1 VEVVEMSTF
10 RERLSDL
17 ARTTSVLAWVAFSVT
32 VAFLGLAGLMVAG
45 YTLTDPGGWTGLGL
59 TALWAVPALGL
70 VALAFY
76 RPDTAIPV
84 LAVAALAPLGF
95 GVWTLVDY
103 DGARGWEDQHGP
115 VSLVLVLAVGLP
127 LAVEGLSR
135 PTPAGLMMLG
145 ITVVPLLLSIVGAG
159 SDWGQALSIGLLAA
173 PVVVGGVLFVLAG
186 RSRTGPEADTGPPRV
201 LTGR

>member
-1 VEVVEMSTF
+1 MSTF
-10 RERLSDL
+10 RQRLSDL
-17 ARTTSVLAWVAFSVT
+17 ATTTSVLAWVGFSVT

-59 TALWAVPALGL
+59 TALWVVPSLGL
-70 VALAFY
+70 AALSFY
-76 RPDTAIPV
+76 RPDTAMPV
-84 LAVAALAPLGF
+84 LAVASLLPIGF

-135 PTPAGLMMLG
+135 PTPAGVLMLG
-145 ITVVPLLLSIVGAG
+145 VTVVPLVLSMAGAG
-159 SDWGQALSIGLLAA
+159 SEWGQALSIGLLLA
-173 PVVVGGVLFVLAG
+173 PVVAGAVLYLLAG
-186 RSRTGPEADTGPPRV
+186 RSRTRTDPHSGRPRLLTGPR
-201 LTGR
+201 

>member
-1 VEVVEMSTF
+1 
-10 RERLSDL
+10 
-17 ARTTSVLAWVAFSVT
+17 
-32 VAFLGLAGLMVAG
+32 LMVAG

-59 TALWAVPALGL
+59 TALWVVPTLGL
-70 VALAFY
+70 AALSFY
-76 RPDTAIPV
+76 RPDTAVPV
-84 LAVAALAPLGF
+84 LAVASLVPLGF

-115 VSLVLVLAVGLP
+115 VSLVFVLVVGLS

-135 PTPAGLMMLG
+135 PTPAGVMMLG
-145 ITVVPLLLSIVGAG
+145 ITVVPLVLSMVGAG

-173 PVVVGGVLFVLAG
+173 PVVAGGVLYLIAG
-186 RSRTGPEADTGPPRV
+186 RSRTGSGADTGPPSL

>member
-1 VEVVEMSTF
+1 MSTF
-10 RERLSDL
+10 RQRLSDL
-17 ARTTSVLAWVAFSVT
+17 ARTTSVLAWVGFAVT

-59 TALWAVPALGL
+59 TALWVVPTLGL
-70 VALAFY
+70 AALSFY
-76 RPDTAIPV
+76 RPDAAVPV
-84 LAVAALAPLGF
+84 LAVASLVPLGF

-115 VSLVLVLAVGLP
+115 VSLVFVLVVGLS

-135 PTPAGLMMLG
+135 PTPAGVMMLG
-145 ITVVPLLLSIVGAG
+145 ITVVPLVLSMVGAG
-159 SDWGQALSIGLLAA
+159 CDWGQALSIGLLAA
-173 PVVVGGVLFVLAG
+173 PVVAGGVLYVLAG
-186 RSRTGPEADTGPPRV
+186 RSRTGSGADTGPPSL

>member
-1 VEVVEMSTF
+1 MSTF
-10 RERLSDL
+10 RQRLSDL
-17 ARTTSVLAWVAFSVT
+17 ARTTSVLAWVGFAVT
-32 VAFLGLAGLMVAG
+32 VAFLGLAGFMVAG

-59 TALWAVPALGL
+59 TALWVVPTL
-70 VALAFY
+70 ALAALSFY
-76 RPDTAIPV
+76 RPDTAVPV
-84 LAVAALAPLGF
+84 LAVASLVPLGF

-115 VSLVLVLAVGLP
+115 VSLVFVLVVGLS

-135 PTPAGLMMLG
+135 PTPAGVMMLG
-145 ITVVPLLLSIVGAG
+145 ITVVPLVLSMVGAG

-173 PVVVGGVLFVLAG
+173 PVVAGGVLYVLAG
-186 RSRTGPEADTGPPRV
+186 RSRTGSGADTGPPSL